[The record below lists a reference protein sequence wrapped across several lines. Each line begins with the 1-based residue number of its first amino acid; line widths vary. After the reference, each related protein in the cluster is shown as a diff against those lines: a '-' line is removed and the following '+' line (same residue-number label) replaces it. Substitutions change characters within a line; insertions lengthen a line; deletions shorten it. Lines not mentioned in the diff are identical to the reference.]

1 VLVRDFWRLQ
11 VSMHLSTHRWIWL
24 GNRAHGTAR
33 EGTRKTMIRTW
44 RIHTINVT
52 VTYTFKHEESTL
64 TTDHSR
70 HNIYSTTK
78 QDSQVTNGCHIS
90 QELRTARYRGS
101 ASSFPLMEHQ
111 RTRPDHLERASRP
124 PSSPCRDVCQGLT
137 TAKASRWRITRER
150 HRDMGHLI
158 STC

>member
-1 VLVRDFWRLQ
+1 
-11 VSMHLSTHRWIWL
+11 MHLSTHRWIWL

-33 EGTRKTMIRTW
+33 EGTRKTMIRIW

-52 VTYTFKHEESTL
+52 VTYTFKHEGSTL
-64 TTDHSR
+64 TTDHSL

-78 QDSQVTNGCHIS
+78 QPRQPSYKWMSHIT
-90 QELRTARYRGS
+90 ELRTARYRGS

-111 RTRPDHLERASRP
+111 KTRPDHLERASRP